1 MTNRA
6 YGRERLLHVLF
17 FESVYDGP
25 IEVDLRVLQN
35 GIDRPT
41 VGAEEVSIEM
51 QLLFWRVASHGSY
64 PPF

>member
-6 YGRERLLHVLF
+6 YGRERLLNVLF

-51 QLLFWRVASHGSY
+51 QLLFW
-64 PPF
+64 